1 MHFMVIF
8 IKVNLDVLK
17 LLKFVLVF
25 CMTSLV
31 TFFDSRM
38 VTLNL
43 SHTHT
48 HPHTQIFISFLI
60 TIPYMLS
67 DRFVWSDLAVLLV
80 GRAVSLRRG
89 RTG

>member
-1 MHFMVIF
+1 MHFMVIL

-17 LLKFVLVF
+17 LLKFVLGF
-25 CMTSLV
+25 FLYDITCH
-31 TFFDSRM
+31 FFDSRM

-48 HPHTQIFISFLI
+48 HTQIFISFLI

-67 DRFVWSDLAVLLV
+67 DRFVWSDLAGGPACEL
-80 GRAVSLRRG
+80 
-89 RTG
+89 T

>member
-25 CMTSLV
+25 LYDITCH
-31 TFFDSRM
+31 FFDSRM

-43 SHTHT
+43 SHTH
-48 HPHTQIFISFLI
+48 PHTHRFLFLFLI

>member
-1 MHFMVIF
+1 MKYPNDEILEEETILIRAVVLRMHFMVIL

-17 LLKFVLVF
+17 LLKFVLFF

-48 HPHTQIFISFLI
+48 HTHRFLF
-60 TIPYMLS
+60 T
-67 DRFVWSDLAVLLV
+67 F
-80 GRAVSLRRG
+80 
-89 RTG
+89 

>member
-1 MHFMVIF
+1 MKYPNDEILEGETILIRAVVLRMHFMVIL

-17 LLKFVLVF
+17 LLKFVLFF

-48 HPHTQIFISFLI
+48 HTHRFLF
-60 TIPYMLS
+60 T
-67 DRFVWSDLAVLLV
+67 F
-80 GRAVSLRRG
+80 
-89 RTG
+89 

>member
-48 HPHTQIFISFLI
+48 PPHTDFYFFFNNNSIHAFR
-60 TIPYMLS
+60 P
-67 DRFVWSDLAVLLV
+67 VCLV
-80 GRAVSLRRG
+80 RLGCPAGGPGCEL
-89 RTG
+89 T

>member
-17 LLKFVLVF
+17 LQKFVLF
-25 CMTSLV
+25 FLYDITCH
-31 TFFDSRM
+31 FFDSRM

-48 HPHTQIFISFLI
+48 HTDFYFFFNNNSIHAFRP
-60 TIPYMLS
+60 
-67 DRFVWSDLAVLLV
+67 VCLV
-80 GRAVSLRRG
+80 RLGCPAGGPGCEL
-89 RTG
+89 T

>member
-17 LLKFVLVF
+17 LQKFVLF
-25 CMTSLV
+25 FLYDITCH
-31 TFFDSRM
+31 FFDSRM

-43 SHTHT
+43 S
-48 HPHTQIFISFLI
+48 HTQIFISFLI